1 MFVQAQ
7 STLRKSLSG
16 SAVAQ
21 VAEAL
26 RAAEQCNLSP
36 IAGQMVSE
44 ALALLQAAPVGD
56 KPERDKP
63 ERDNSAR
70 IAFSRLARAAVDAV
84 REEHGAEWHTV
95 PGARI
100 NVRVPAEVAR
110 YVRKDGKVE
119 RGNRDRTL
127 PAPQYWPNGELP
139 AACVAMGDATSNRQR
154 WSGEWRTLEAQHGR
168 KEGKATVHVYLQY
181 RDFGSGQYTRDGAW
195 RVMFYSDGPGAIHYT
210 AEMSRDAARALRDRL
225 AQKLTDSRY

>member
-1 MFVQAQ
+1 MFVQKQ

-56 KPERDKP
+56 KPERD
-63 ERDNSAR
+63 NSAR
-70 IAFSRLARAAVDAV
+70 IAFSRLARAAVVITAEGAV
-84 REEHGAEWHTV
+84 DFQTPRGK
-95 PGARI
+95 
-100 NVRVPAEVAR
+100 VPAEVAR

-139 AACVAMGDATSNRQR
+139 AACVAMGDATSNRHR
-154 WSGEWRTLEAQHGR
+154 WNGEWRTVETR
-168 KEGKATVHVYLQY
+168 TRTKANGLCIHVYLQC
-181 RDFGSGQYTRDGAW
+181 RDFGSGRYTRGGAW
-195 RVMFYSDGPGAIHYT
+195 RVMFYSDGPGAMHHT
-210 AEMSRDAARALRDRL
+210 AEMSPDAARAVRDRL
-225 AQKLTDSRY
+225 YRKLTGDRY